1 MAVDKDAHKEAVE
14 DVYLDAVMG
23 NVLDYYEN
31 TSYNLKLYMI
41 GEEEWLRGQF
51 AAEPGRTVV
60 LAQTGVTGV
69 QIDNL
74 SLDIVK
80 GPGSGNTFAT
90 RASFTLFQP
99 SAADLLDQIQ
109 AAKLALGHEYMFAD
123 VPLFLAIEF
132 KGYNSAIDQE
142 DDESIDGKPVLS
154 SDDKLSDIAGP
165 YIYRLQIAK
174 VGVSI
179 DSTGSTYD
187 FECPVGNSHAFTDEY
202 FKLPKDL
209 KVQGNAVDEMVED
222 LEDQLNSYREENLDG
237 EEHHDE
243 IVFDLSQLKTQL
255 PDLEVSHAGAKAAE
269 EVNRLLNAQEQ
280 GVKTLEEYRKRLEES
295 PESFDGGVEAGSDWF
310 YNQNIN
316 MKEGTSLNQ
325 FFTTVLVMC
334 DDFLNKASRKKVFND
349 PEIDENGLNLDQ
361 TFTKWYKIE
370 ASISYELDKHGA
382 AKFDRRRGKYAKKII
397 YKPVIYDTAHPNHE
411 ISQAENNLSD
421 RQTTKRVKEMNIKKA
436 YHYLYT
442 GLNDQIL
449 SADIS
454 YNAGQ
459 LLLAAPGGGYMGD
472 MSTNANSPTMNT
484 DGAPDFDGKNRDAE
498 VKAKQTDPAGVL
510 SELKDN
516 KDFQQRVKQELSL
529 SDDEFKDL
537 MNEDA
542 KRQNLAETILY
553 VNNNGKDPLGYRK
566 TAQGQADFPVDL
578 PPANPKAQPYKPEAS
593 GYLYSADLLEDYG
606 GSTTVIGELAGGQAL
621 ALLKSSARAKVKDID
636 TSPRSKYNYG
646 THVVATG
653 GQTNDGTASATLFGY
668 MYNNVN
674 DASILVDLNLKVR
687 GDPWYLG
694 KPMTYQEARAHTNP
708 KNNEAAEEH
717 NEPTQDKYI
726 NYGGGDNYF
735 LFTMQTPRVRDPD
748 VDDEDNNTGYMS
760 RQGTAFFISGVYT
773 IMAVTANFSGG
784 LFDVELAKAPKVTAL
799 SLSKIDITGN

>member
-1 MAVDKDAHKEAVE
+1 MVDKTEHKEAVE

-23 NVLDYYEN
+23 NILDYYDN

-41 GEEEWLRGQF
+41 GEEEWLRGQY

-80 GPGSGNTFAT
+80 APSTGNSMAV

-109 AAKLALGHEYMFAD
+109 AAKLALGHKYMYAD

-132 KGYNSAIDQE
+132 KGYNSKID
-142 DDESIDGKPVLS
+142 DDDPTDDGKPVIS
-154 SDDKLSDIAGP
+154 ADDIGGIAGP
-165 YIYRLQIAK
+165 FIYRLQIAK

-187 FECPVGNSHAFTDEY
+187 FECPVGSSHAFADEY

-209 KVQGNAVDEMVED
+209 KVQGNAVDELAED
-222 LEDQLNSYREENLDG
+222 LQEQLKKYRDDNLDG

-243 IVFDLSQLKTQL
+243 IIFDLSQLKEQI

-280 GVKTLEEYRKRLEES
+280 GVKSLEEYRKRLEES
-295 PESFDGGVEAGSDWF
+295 PDSFDGGVEAGSDWF

-325 FFTTVLVMC
+325 FFTTLLVMC
-334 DDFLNKASRKKVFND
+334 DDFLGKISRKKVFND
-349 PEIDENGLNLDQ
+349 PEIDENGLDLEK

-370 ASISYELDKHGA
+370 ASISYELDSDGK

-397 YKPVIYDTAHPNHE
+397 YKPVIYDTANPNQKV
-411 ISQAENNLSD
+411 SNAEDNLSKD
-421 RQTTKRVKEMNIKKA
+421 QTTKRVNEMNIKKA

-449 SADIS
+449 NADIS

-459 LLLAAPGGGYMGD
+459 LLLQAPGGGYMGD
-472 MSTNANSPTMNT
+472 MSTNANSPTMNQQ
-484 DGAPDFDGKNRDAE
+484 DNQDLDGKTRDAE
-498 VKAKQTDPAGVL
+498 VKAKQQDSSGVL
-510 SELKDN
+510 KALNDDSS
-516 KDFQQRVKQELSL
+516 FQQRVKDELNL
-529 SDDEFKDL
+529 SEDEFEDLMDDE
-537 MNEDA
+537 A
-542 KRQNLAETILY
+542 KAKNLAETILY

-566 TAQGQADFPVDL
+566 TQQGNSDFPVDL
-578 PPANPKAQPYKPEAS
+578 PPPNPNAVQYKPEPS

-621 ALLKSSARAKVKDID
+621 ALLNQAARSDAEID
-636 TSPRSKYNYG
+636 TTPRSKVNYG

-674 DASILVDLNLKVR
+674 DASILIDLNLKVR

-694 KPMTYQEARAHTNP
+694 KPTTYTEARARRNP
-708 KNNEAAEEH
+708 TNNEAAEE
-717 NEPTQDKYI
+717 EQLSQDKYI
-726 NYGGGDNYF
+726 VYGGADNYF

-760 RQGTAFFISGVYT
+760 RQGTAFFISGIYQIVG
-773 IMAVTANFSGG
+773 VTANFSGG
-784 LFDVELAKAPKVTAL
+784 LFDVELTKAPKVTSL